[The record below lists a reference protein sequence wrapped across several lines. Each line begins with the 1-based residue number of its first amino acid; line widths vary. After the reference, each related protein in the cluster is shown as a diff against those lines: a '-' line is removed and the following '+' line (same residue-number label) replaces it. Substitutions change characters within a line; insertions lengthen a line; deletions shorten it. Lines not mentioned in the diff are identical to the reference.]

1 MAQAPKSTSRRPR
14 KPASADDLAIA
25 ARQQFRDTMRRQQH
39 DLSMFRRLAACDPPI
54 DRVVA
59 DALELARQTLQAD
72 RCAYA
77 VRGVDGQG
85 FRLTA
90 GIGWEAGVIGRD
102 SLSGLPGSLGA
113 HTILVGRTVIVE
125 DLRLVPAFRVEPL
138 MVTSGTRSTV
148 TAPVRGQRGT
158 SGLLGAFSSG
168 RRLYSLE
175 EAEFLLGL
183 ADVIA
188 AALYREDWKRQMTR
202 PQPRDGSSPPGD
214 PSCHSADSGD
224 DRASPPGV
232 GRGSR

>member
-1 MAQAPKSTSRRPR
+1 MARTPELTSRRPPMR
-14 KPASADDLAIA
+14 ASADDMAIA
-25 ARQQFRDTMRRQQH
+25 ARQHFRDTTRRRQY
-39 DLSMFRRLAACDPPI
+39 DLSKFRRMAASDPPM
-54 DRVVA
+54 DRVFT

-90 GIGWEAGVIGRD
+90 GIGWDPGVIGRD
-102 SLSGLPGSLGA
+102 SLSGLAGSLAA
-113 HTILVGRTVIVE
+113 HTILVERSVIVE
-125 DLRLVPAFRVEPL
+125 DLRLVPSFRVEPL
-138 MVTSGTRSTV
+138 MVTSGTRSTL

-158 SGLLGAFSSG
+158 SGLLGAFSSR

-202 PQPRDGSSPPGD
+202 PPMQDGFAPPAD
-214 PSCHSADSGD
+214 PSGCSADPGN
-224 DRASPPGV
+224 DRASPPRM

>member
-1 MAQAPKSTSRRPR
+1 MAQPPRSTSRRPPT
-14 KPASADDLAIA
+14 PASADDMAIA
-25 ARQQFRDTMRRQQH
+25 ARQHFRDTMRRRQY
-39 DLSMFRRLAACDPPI
+39 DLSKFRRMAASDPPM

-59 DALELARQTLQAD
+59 DALELARQTLQTD

-90 GIGWEAGVIGRD
+90 GIGWDPGIIGRD

-113 HTILVGRTVIVE
+113 HTTLVGRSVIVE
-125 DLRLVPAFRVEPL
+125 DLRLVPAFSVEPL
-138 MVTSGTRSTV
+138 MVTSGTRSTLTV
-148 TAPVRGQRGT
+148 PVRGQRGT
-158 SGLLGAFSSG
+158 SGLLGAFSSR

-175 EAEFLLGL
+175 EAEFLLGV

-188 AALYREDWKRQMTR
+188 AALYREDWKRRMTR
-202 PQPRDGSSPPGD
+202 PQMQDGFSPPAD
-214 PSCHSADSGD
+214 PSGCSADPAN